1 MMERSFNSG
10 RSRRPDRR
18 VSPTLLPKRSLP
30 PQRRNPI
37 AICQD
42 SWQSYMLP
50 QCLFTVEA
58 ITTTTRTMAKA
69 KKKAAKGKVAHGK
82 RYSDAVKSRV
92 IEFVNQ
98 INSEKG
104 RGGIS
109 AAAKK
114 FGASP
119 LSISNWVKKGRP
131 TVKAAVAKAG
141 DLLPVCGPLRVRRS
155 GSISSIG

>member
-1 MMERSFNSG
+1 
-10 RSRRPDRR
+10 
-18 VSPTLLPKRSLP
+18 
-30 PQRRNPI
+30 
-37 AICQD
+37 
-42 SWQSYMLP
+42 MLP

-58 ITTTTRTMAKA
+58 ITTTTRTLAKA

-114 FGASP
+114 CGASP
-119 LSISNWVKKGRP
+119 LSISNWVKKGRS

-141 DLLPVCGPLRVRRS
+141 SRPRS
-155 GSISSIG
+155 GSRDNILHELTSLNRTITKRRRELDELEARFAKLKAALW